1 MHCNRLQRRDNCQ
14 WTTGTRGYPIM
25 PTARSEKRS
34 LSTPNADRT
43 HDATADKRQ
52 RILEAALA
60 SFMRHGFSDTSTL
73 EIATRAKVSKRELYA
88 LVGSKHDMLVACIA
102 GRAARMRWA
111 PADAPDPHDSETL
124 MAVLEAFGTRLLTEV
139 THPAVVAVFQ
149 LAVAE
154 AKRAPEVARALEA
167 QGRDANRA
175 PLRTILVR
183 ARESGLL
190 QGDCAEMAEQFMALL
205 WGDLRMASLLR
216 LADTPTPTEIRRRAR
231 NAAAAL
237 LKLHQR

>member
-1 MHCNRLQRRDNCQ
+1 MMS
-14 WTTGTRGYPIM
+14 TT
-25 PTARSEKRS
+25 RSEKRL
-34 LSTPNADRT
+34 LSTPSADRIE
-43 HDATADKRQ
+43 DATADKRQ
-52 RILEAALA
+52 RILEAAFS
-60 SFMRHGFSDTSTL
+60 SFMRHGFSGTSTL

-111 PADAPDPHDSETL
+111 LAEAPDPHDSETL
-124 MAVLEAFGTRLLTEV
+124 MAMLESFGTRLLTEV
-139 THPAVVAVFQ
+139 THPAIVAVFQ

-154 AKRAPEVARALEA
+154 AQRAPEVARALET

-175 PLRTILVR
+175 PLKTILAR
-183 ARESGLL
+183 ARECGLL
-190 QGDCAEMAEQFMALL
+190 CGDCAEMAEQFMALL

-216 LADTPTPTEIRRRAR
+216 LAGTPSPTEIRRRAH

-237 LKLHQR
+237 LKLHRR

>member
-1 MHCNRLQRRDNCQ
+1 M
-14 WTTGTRGYPIM
+14 
-25 PTARSEKRS
+25 A
-34 LSTPNADRT
+34 NADRT
-43 HDATADKRQ
+43 EDATADKRQ

-111 PADAPDPHDSETL
+111 WAGVPDLPDSETL

-154 AKRAPEVARALEA
+154 AKRAPEVARVLET

-175 PLRTILVR
+175 PLKTILAR
-183 ARESGLL
+183 ARENGLL
-190 QGDCAEMAEQFMALL
+190 QGECAEMAEQFMALL
-205 WGDLRMASLLR
+205 WGDLRMTSLLR
-216 LADTPTPTEIRRRAR
+216 LSETPTPTEIKRRAR

-237 LKLHQR
+237 VKLHQK

>member
-1 MHCNRLQRRDNCQ
+1 
-14 WTTGTRGYPIM
+14 M

-34 LSTPNADRT
+34 FSRPNADST
-43 HDATADKRQ
+43 DGAAEDKRR

-60 SFMRHGFSDTSTL
+60 SFMRHGFSDASTL

-88 LVGSKHDMLVACIA
+88 LVGNKHDMLVACIA

-111 PADAPDPHDSETL
+111 PAETPDPRDSETL
-124 MAVLEAFGTRLLTEV
+124 VAALEAFGTRLLTEV
-139 THPAVVAVFQ
+139 THPVVVAVFQ
-149 LAVAE
+149 LAIAE
-154 AKRAPEVARALEA
+154 AQRAPEVARALEA
-167 QGRDANRA
+167 QGRDTNRA
-175 PLRTILVR
+175 PLKTILAR
-183 ARESGLL
+183 AQESGLL

-237 LKLHQR
+237 LKLHQG